1 MYVGLTPYHA
11 RMVANNVD
19 YNWNGRID
27 NRELDFKNGAKRLVD
42 TDRNGNVS
50 TEELAQSLMRGDIY
64 ISNDRKAYPAY
75 YSRPGFGQPGYTNPG
90 YGYGRPGYGGF
101 PPHPRYPGSY
111 APYPQAPGYPYQNRN
126 ISSGENAAISTVVG
140 AGVGAGVGYAV
151 SGPVGVAPGAAIG
164 GIIGLIGSLFD

>member
-19 YNWNGRID
+19 YNWNGKID
-27 NRELDFKNGAKRLVD
+27 RRELDFENGSKRLVD
-42 TDRNGNVS
+42 TDRNGKVT

-64 ISNDRKAYPAY
+64 ISSNRKAYPAY
-75 YSRPGFGQPGYTNPG
+75 YSQPGFGQPGYQNPG
-90 YGYGRPGYGGF
+90 YGYPPRPY
-101 PPHPRYPGSY
+101 YPGGY
-111 APYPQAPGYPYQNRN
+111 APYPQAPAYPYNNNNGYRN
-126 ISSGENAAISTVVG
+126 VSHGENAAITAVVG

-164 GIIGLIGSLFD
+164 GIIGLIGSLFDR

>member
-11 RMVANNVD
+11 RMIANNVD

-27 NRELDFKNGAKRLVD
+27 RRELDFEYGAKSRAD
-42 TDRNGNVS
+42 WDRNGTVS

-64 ISNDRKAYPAY
+64 ITSDRKAYPAY
-75 YSRPGFGQPGYTNPG
+75 YGHPGYVQPGFP
-90 YGYGRPGYGGF
+90 RPGYGM
-101 PPHPRYPGSY
+101 PPHPHYPGGY
-111 APYPQAPGYPYQNRN
+111 APYPQAPGYPYQHNPYQR
-126 ISSGENAAISTVVG
+126 ISATENALITTVVG

-164 GIIGLIGSLFD
+164 GVIGLIGSLFDN